1 VRRHRHHKQ
10 KTAAKKKNN
19 SNKSKTGVLY
29 VLQDCE
35 QLTKL
40 LTESVERNHADA
52 LLLSGGLDSSILA
65 SILRP
70 QYSLAAGFGK
80 GAPDLVYAREV
91 AERYSKHHV
100 EIVFGQNR
108 MAELV
113 EQVIQIFRTF
123 DPIEIRNSAVALAG
137 IEWVKSDGY
146 SSVMTG
152 DGSDELFA
160 GYNYFSRYYSDMQRF
175 GSELRRLWQIMHFSS
190 RKLGEHV
197 GIEVK
202 TPFLDEKFA
211 SFAKLI
217 DVNYKVGEHGG
228 KKWGKFILRRCFE
241 PALGSLAWRPKL
253 AQEQGAATD
262 RYQEYIEEMID
273 NLTFAN
279 KKRIAQEQES
289 VKIRSKE
296 HLHYY
301 AIFRSYFPPPKEE
314 EDDDNNNNDSC
325 RSRCSEC
332 QGCIATDARF
342 CRKCGAFPVVPLSL

>member
-1 VRRHRHHKQ
+1 L
-10 KTAAKKKNN
+10 
-19 SNKSKTGVLY
+19 S
-29 VLQDCE
+29 DCE
-35 QLTKL
+35 QLIKL
-40 LTESVERNHADA
+40 LTESVERNHAEA

-70 QYSLAAGFGK
+70 QRSLAAGFGTA
-80 GAPDLVYAREV
+80 APDLVYARQV
-91 AERYSKHHV
+91 AERYSEHHV
-100 EIVFGQNR
+100 EVIFGQDR

-137 IEWVKSDGY
+137 IEWAKSEGY

-160 GYNYFSRYYSDMQRF
+160 GYNYLSRYYSDMQRF
-175 GSELRRLWQIMHFSS
+175 DSELRRLWQIMHFSS
-190 RKLGEHV
+190 RKLGEYN

-217 DVNYKVGEHGG
+217 NVNDKVGEHDG
-228 KKWGKFILRRCFE
+228 KKWGKFILRKCFE
-241 PALGSLAWRPKL
+241 PALGSLVWRPKL

-262 RYQEYIEEMID
+262 RYQQYIDEMID
-273 NLTFAN
+273 DLTFAN
-279 KKRIAQEQES
+279 KKRIALEQES

-314 EDDDNNNNDSC
+314 EEEERRRDNHTC
-325 RSRCSEC
+325 RSRCSDC
-332 QGCIATDARF
+332 LGCIAPDATF
-342 CRKCGAFPVVPLSL
+342 CRKCGAFPVVPVSL

>member
-1 VRRHRHHKQ
+1 M
-10 KTAAKKKNN
+10 
-19 SNKSKTGVLY
+19 S
-29 VLQDCE
+29 DCE
-35 QLTKL
+35 QLIKL
-40 LTESVERNHADA
+40 LTESVKRNHAEA

-70 QYSLAAGFGK
+70 QRSLAVGFGTT
-80 GAPDLVYAREV
+80 APDLVYARQV

-100 EIVFGQNR
+100 EVIFGQDR

-137 IEWVKSDGY
+137 IEWAKSEGY

-160 GYNYFSRYYSDMQRF
+160 GYNYLSRYYSDMQRF
-175 GSELRRLWQIMHFSS
+175 DSELLRLWQIMHFSS
-190 RKLGEHV
+190 RKLGEYN

-211 SFAKLI
+211 SFAKMI
-217 DVNYKVGEHGG
+217 NVNDKVGKHDG
-228 KKWGKFILRRCFE
+228 KKWGKFILRKCFE
-241 PALGSLAWRPKL
+241 PALGSLVWRPKL

-262 RYQEYIEEMID
+262 RYQQHIDEMID
-273 NLTFAN
+273 DLTFAN
-279 KKRIAQEQES
+279 KKRIAQEQEG
-289 VKIRSKE
+289 VRIRNKE

-301 AIFRSYFPPPKEE
+301 TIFRSYFPPPKEE
-314 EDDDNNNNDSC
+314 EERKGDNHTC
-325 RSRCSEC
+325 RSRCSDC
-332 QGCIATDARF
+332 LGCIAPDATF
-342 CRKCGAFPVVPLSL
+342 CRKCGAFPVVPVSL

>member
-1 VRRHRHHKQ
+1 
-10 KTAAKKKNN
+10 
-19 SNKSKTGVLY
+19 
-29 VLQDCE
+29 LQDCE

-40 LTESVERNHADA
+40 LTESVERNHAEA

-70 QYSLAAGFGK
+70 QYSLAAGFGRA
-80 GAPDLVYAREV
+80 APDLVYARQV

-100 EIVFGQNR
+100 EVVFGQNK

-113 EQVIQIFRTF
+113 EQVIRIFRTF

-137 IEWVKSDGY
+137 LEWAKSDGY
-146 SSVMTG
+146 SNVMTG
-152 DGSDELFA
+152 DGGDELFA
-160 GYNYFSRYYSDMQRF
+160 GYNYFSRYHSDMQRF
-175 GSELRRLWQIMHFSS
+175 DSELQRLWQIMHFSS
-190 RKLGEHV
+190 IKLGEYI

-217 DVNYKVGEHGG
+217 SVNEKVGEHDG

-241 PALGSLAWRPKL
+241 PTLGSLVWRPKL

-262 RYQEYIEEMID
+262 HYEQHIEEMID
-273 NLTFAN
+273 DLTFAN
-279 KKRIAQEQES
+279 KKRIAQEQEG
-289 VKIRSKE
+289 VRIRSKE

-314 EDDDNNNNDSC
+314 EEEEGEVGHHTC
-325 RSRCSEC
+325 RSRCSDC
-332 QGCIATDARF
+332 LGCIAPDARF